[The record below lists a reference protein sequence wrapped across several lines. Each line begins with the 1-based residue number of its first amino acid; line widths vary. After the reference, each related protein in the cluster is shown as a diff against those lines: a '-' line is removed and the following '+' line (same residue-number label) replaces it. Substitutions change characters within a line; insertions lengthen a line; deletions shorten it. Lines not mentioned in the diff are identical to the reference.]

1 MPSKIGSIIMN
12 IKSKITD
19 KLKEEIA
26 LLLRQERNPVVKE
39 RLTYISMYANGIT
52 KRDIA
57 NMVGRTKETV
67 GTWINKYFD
76 GGIDAI
82 QDNRGGDNK
91 SFLTSKDKQE
101 LKNIITNT
109 YPIVYKGW
117 DGWIIVDLIKTKY
130 GVTYTR
136 GGVYALLKSLGITH
150 KIATKIDPKKSEAK
164 ISTWKEEI
172 KKTT

>member
-1 MPSKIGSIIMN
+1 MN

-19 KLKEEIA
+19 KLKYEIS
-26 LLLRQERNPVVKE
+26 LLLKQERNPVVKE
-39 RLTYISMYANGIT
+39 RLTYISMYVNGIT

-67 GTWINKYFD
+67 GTWINKYFKD
-76 GGIDAI
+76 GIDAI

-91 SFLTSKDKQE
+91 SFLTFTDKEE
-101 LKNIITNT
+101 LKNIILNT

-150 KIATKIDPKKSEAK
+150 KIATKTDPKKSEEK
-164 ISTWKEEI
+164 IATWKEDI

>member
-1 MPSKIGSIIMN
+1 MN
-12 IKSKITD
+12 IKSKNTD
-19 KLKEEIA
+19 KLKKDIS
-26 LLLRQERNPVVKE
+26 LLLKQERNPVVKE
-39 RLTYISMYANGIT
+39 RLTYISMYVNGIT

-67 GTWINKYFD
+67 GTWINKYFKD
-76 GGIDAI
+76 GIEAI

-91 SFLTSKDKQE
+91 SFLTTNNKEE
-101 LKNIITNT
+101 LKDIILNT
-109 YPIVYKGW
+109 CPIVYKGW

-150 KIATKIDPKKSEAK
+150 KIATKTDPKKSEEK
-164 ISTWKEEI
+164 IATWKEEI

>member
-1 MPSKIGSIIMN
+1 MN
-12 IKSKITD
+12 IKPKITD
-19 KLKEEIA
+19 KLKEEIS
-26 LLLRQERNPVVKE
+26 LLLKQERNATVKE

-67 GTWINKYFD
+67 GTWINKYFE
-76 GGIDAI
+76 GGIEAI

-91 SFLTSKDKQE
+91 SYLTTKDKEE
-101 LKNIITNT
+101 LKYIITNS
-109 YPIVYKGW
+109 YPLIYKGW
-117 DGWIIVDLIKTKY
+117 DGWIIVDLIKAKY

-136 GGVYALLKSLGITH
+136 GGVYALMKSLDITH
-150 KIATKIDPKKSEAK
+150 KIATKIDPKKSEIK
-164 ISTWKEEI
+164 IATWKEDI

>member
-1 MPSKIGSIIMN
+1 MS

-19 KLKEEIA
+19 KLKEEIS
-26 LLLRQERNPVVKE
+26 LLLKQERNPVVKE

-67 GTWINKYFD
+67 GTWINKYFKD
-76 GGIDAI
+76 GIESI

-91 SFLTSKDKQE
+91 SFLSTKDKDE
-101 LKNIITNT
+101 LKHIITTT
-109 YPIVYKGW
+109 YPVTYKGW

-130 GVTYTR
+130 GITYTR

-150 KIATKIDPKKSEAK
+150 KIATKTDPKKSEEK
-164 ISTWKEEI
+164 IATWKEDI

>member
-1 MPSKIGSIIMN
+1 MN
-12 IKSKITD
+12 IKSKNTD
-19 KLKEEIA
+19 KLKKDIS
-26 LLLRQERNPVVKE
+26 LLLKQERNPVVKE
-39 RLTYISMYANGIT
+39 RLTYISMYVNGIT

-57 NMVGRTKETV
+57 KMVGRTKETV
-67 GTWINKYFD
+67 GTWINKYFKD
-76 GGIDAI
+76 GIEAI

-91 SFLTSKDKQE
+91 SFLTTNNKEE
-101 LKNIITNT
+101 LKDIILNT
-109 YPIVYKGW
+109 CPIVYKGW

-150 KIATKIDPKKSEAK
+150 KIATKTDPKKSEEK
-164 ISTWKEEI
+164 IATWKEEI

>member
-1 MPSKIGSIIMN
+1 MSI
-12 IKSKITD
+12 KLKITEE
-19 KLKEEIA
+19 LKIEIS
-26 LLLRQERNPVVKE
+26 LLLKQERNATVKE

-57 NMVGRTKETV
+57 KMVGRTKETV
-67 GTWINKYFD
+67 GTWINKYFE
-76 GGIDAI
+76 GGIEAI

-91 SFLTSKDKQE
+91 SFLTDIQKQE
-101 LKNIITNT
+101 IKHIITNT

-117 DGWIIVDLIKTKY
+117 DGWIIVELIKSKY

-136 GGVYALLKSLGITH
+136 GGVYALMKSLGITH
-150 KIATKIDPKKSEAK
+150 KIATKIDPKKSEEK
-164 ISTWKEEI
+164 IATWKENI